1 MDKLKE
7 KIIKNKMT
15 IFFTLLFV
23 LSGMLGAFLGNSFM
37 DVSKKNTP
45 TTAEQNQPKNKIYN
59 FLFLGVDERNGDQ
72 GRSDTIIVLS
82 VNFNSKKIGL
92 ISIPR
97 DTRVEIPLHG
107 QDKINHAYAYGGINL
122 SINVIEKI
130 TGLEINNYV
139 VLNFKNFKKIID
151 TFGGINIDVPKDM
164 YYRDDYDGENG
175 LIIDLK
181 KGNQTLNGEKAMQF
195 VRYRDEEGDI
205 GRVKRQQLFL
215 EAVISKITS
224 IDTLPNIPFMIKEL
238 VSGINTNIGF
248 EDIKTYFS
256 YLQINNTYQIK
267 SISVDGVPET
277 INEISYWIPKTEE
290 FQKNIEVIH
299 NFLLNKTAVEVKKE
313 NEKVPNK
320 DLNWQISKLDEENK
334 DRNIDREKEI
344 KEKLLKEERN
354 KAIKEPVY
362 TEESGNDLNNL
373 LIINSQDDTEKLNLI
388 LDELQKNEISVSNIK
403 TIKNNTNQNQTVFII
418 NSKNE
423 DLIKRIKQLNFKYS
437 IIYKPSENTQS
448 TLIIGG

>member
-1 MDKLKE
+1 M
-7 KIIKNKMT
+7 
-15 IFFTLLFV
+15 
-23 LSGMLGAFLGNSFM
+23 
-37 DVSKKNTP
+37 
-45 TTAEQNQPKNKIYN
+45 
-59 FLFLGVDERNGDQ
+59 
-72 GRSDTIIVLS
+72 
-82 VNFNSKKIGL
+82 
-92 ISIPR
+92 
-97 DTRVEIPLHG
+97 HG

-122 SINVIEKI
+122 LKNVIEKI

-205 GRVKRQQLFL
+205 RVKRQQLFL

-248 EDIKTYFS
+248 DDIKTYFS

-277 INEISYWIPKTEE
+277 INEISWIPKTEE

-299 NFLLNKTAVEVKKE
+299 NFLLNKTAFEVKKE

-320 DLNWQISKLDEENK
+320 DLNWQISKL
-334 DRNIDREKEI
+334 
-344 KEKLLKEERN
+344 
-354 KAIKEPVY
+354 
-362 TEESGNDLNNL
+362 
-373 LIINSQDDTEKLNLI
+373 
-388 LDELQKNEISVSNIK
+388 
-403 TIKNNTNQNQTVFII
+403 
-418 NSKNE
+418 
-423 DLIKRIKQLNFKYS
+423 
-437 IIYKPSENTQS
+437 
-448 TLIIGG
+448 